1 MSELKT
7 LLSQLGWSVYR
18 FQKESGIPR
27 SSAYEIVNGDRQDST
42 LNKLAVLWLREKLGP
57 EQDRTQ

>member
-7 LLSQLGWSVYR
+7 LLFQLGWSVYR

-57 EQDRTQ
+57 NRIDT